1 MEINKILNSKNPTE
15 NLPKAGKNALIQEQS
30 PSDFL
35 NMLMQ
40 LESNPETLGS
50 TGEIDTNLLK
60 QLMSQLSPQ
69 ELIDVKQNPTLSP
82 ELKLLLEQQT
92 PLVLNPTSDEEL
104 LNLLDIKNIS
114 GKEKIARS
122 PSIDFAPEEIDPKLM
137 SFEDF
142 LAQKNAVTKKV
153 TSSQAYGLPQNKN
166 SLPQMNPELVE
177 ASTMKNPLLDGK
189 MNPLVLNH
197 SNQVNA
203 SELTP
208 ITNSLMNNN
217 QSLSPLI
224 NTQTPQ
230 KVFDLSQLQN
240 TSQDQ
245 IISQIKDYIV
255 QAKTASEPSV
265 NMKVQHQD
273 LGMIDITVQKMPQE
287 AIQIAIQTSSQDAKL
302 FLNTHQRDLIQSLNQ
317 TGIQVSDLKIDSS
330 SSLGKA
336 NADSSGQQQGF
347 DQSSS
352 GKQFGSENNQRQQ
365 DSQRRN
371 ELWKFLEEKEVA

>member
-1 MEINKILNSKNPTE
+1 
-15 NLPKAGKNALIQEQS
+15 
-30 PSDFL
+30 
-35 NMLMQ
+35 
-40 LESNPETLGS
+40 
-50 TGEIDTNLLK
+50 
-60 QLMSQLSPQ
+60 
-69 ELIDVKQNPTLSP
+69 
-82 ELKLLLEQQT
+82 LKLLLEQQT
-92 PLVLNPTSDEEL
+92 PIVINPSSEEEL
-104 LNLLDIKNIS
+104 LNLLDLKNIS
-114 GKEKIARS
+114 GKEKVERS
-122 PSIDFAPEEIDPKLM
+122 PSIDFSPEEIDPKLM

-153 TSSQAYGLPQNKN
+153 TSSQGYGIPQNKN
-166 SLPQMNPELVE
+166 LLAQMNPEVVE
-177 ASTMKNPLLDGK
+177 ASNMKKPLIDGK
-189 MNPLVLNH
+189 MNSLVLNQ
-197 SNQVNA
+197 S
-203 SELTP
+203 SSTELNP
-208 ITNSLMNNN
+208 IPNSLMNNN
-217 QSLSPLI
+217 QSLSPLT
-224 NTQTPQ
+224 NTQTSQ

-255 QAKTASEPSV
+255 QAKTASEPTV

-302 FLNTHQRDLIQSLNQ
+302 FLNTHQRDLVQSLNQ

>member
-1 MEINKILNSKNPTE
+1 MEINKILNSKNPIE
-15 NLPKAGKNALIQEQS
+15 NLPKEGKNAVVDGQS
-30 PSDFL
+30 ANDFL

-50 TGEIDTNLLK
+50 NGEIDTNLLK
-60 QLMSQLSPQ
+60 QLMSQLSSQ

-92 PLVLNPTSDEEL
+92 PIVINPSSEEEL
-104 LNLLDIKNIS
+104 LNLLDLKNIS
-114 GKEKIARS
+114 GKEKVERS
-122 PSIDFAPEEIDPKLM
+122 PSIDFSPEEIDPKLM

-153 TSSQAYGLPQNKN
+153 TSSQGYGIPQNKN
-166 SLPQMNPELVE
+166 LLAQMNPEVVE
-177 ASTMKNPLLDGK
+177 ASNMKKPLIDGK
-189 MNPLVLNH
+189 MNSLVLNQ
-197 SNQVNA
+197 S
-203 SELTP
+203 SSTELNP
-208 ITNSLMNNN
+208 IPNSLMNNN
-217 QSLSPLI
+217 QSLSPLT
-224 NTQTPQ
+224 NTQTSQ

-255 QAKTASEPSV
+255 QAKTASEPTV

-302 FLNTHQRDLIQSLNQ
+302 FLNTHQRDLVQSLNQ